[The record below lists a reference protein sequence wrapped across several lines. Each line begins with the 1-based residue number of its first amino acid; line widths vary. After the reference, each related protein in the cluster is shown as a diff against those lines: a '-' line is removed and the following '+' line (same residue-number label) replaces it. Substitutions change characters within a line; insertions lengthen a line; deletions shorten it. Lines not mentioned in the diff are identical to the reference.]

1 MHFEVLQDYSEVL
14 GHNTIDT
21 SVLGVKKLVTID
33 LQVNISLLRHEA
45 THWTHKYS
53 MKMQEKLLKTL
64 GTSVY
69 SQLYETIIDISV
81 NPSII
86 HIFLSSEHE
95 SNISHRHCTLLTSLT
110 RFQTHSVDQ
119 DWSINN
125 LSIT

>member
-14 GHNTIDT
+14 GHNTINT

-45 THWTHKYS
+45 MHQTHKYS

-64 GTSVY
+64 GTSAY
-69 SQLYETIIDISV
+69 SQLHETIIDIPV
-81 NPSII
+81 DPSMI

-95 SNISHRHCTLLTSLT
+95 RNMSHKHYTLLVSLT

-119 DWSINN
+119 D
-125 LSIT
+125 